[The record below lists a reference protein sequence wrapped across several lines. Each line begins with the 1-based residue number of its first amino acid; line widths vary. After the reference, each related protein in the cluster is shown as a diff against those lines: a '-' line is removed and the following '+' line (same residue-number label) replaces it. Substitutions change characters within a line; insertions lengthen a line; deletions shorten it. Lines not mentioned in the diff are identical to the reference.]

1 MLRFSLPD
9 GPLIVAWTRAVIPEL
24 GSIELPAPLST
35 HKVWNATS
43 VVGQRLPAVAGGAT
57 LEVML
62 TQSPV
67 FLRPTESKHV

>member
-1 MLRFSLPD
+1 M
-9 GPLIVAWTRAVIPEL
+9 E
-24 GSIELPAPLST
+24 IELPTPLST

-43 VVGQRLPAVAGGAT
+43 VVGQRLPSVVGGAT

-67 FLRPTESKHV
+67 FLRPT